1 MDDLLQQG
9 ITAFRAG
16 RREEAR
22 NIFVTV
28 VKQNPENDRA
38 WGWMYDVSSND
49 KERAYCLKQMLR
61 INPNNKKATQL
72 LNELTASKP
81 TSSSRGVALKPAI
94 FISIILVCII
104 GICTIGI
111 CTISLLFMN
120 RDVVTSTSTIDAP
133 IPIETIIG
141 LTYSAAR
148 TQTAMVSSPV
158 PVPTLTLAPPIEN
171 IPTATVFIFQLQ
183 TNVAQPTEYIY
194 LTNTPLS
201 LATQPLPTLQSTTP
215 PQSAVCSCSG
225 NTLNCGDFST
235 HSQAQACYN
244 YCVSLGRGDVHA
256 LDGDKDDLACENLP

>member
-81 TSSSRGVALKPAI
+81 TSSSRGVALKPII
-94 FISIILVCII
+94 FISIVLVCLI
-104 GICTIGI
+104 GICSIGSI
-111 CTISLLFMN
+111 GFLFMDN
-120 RDVVTSTSTIDAP
+120 DVFLSTPTNEAP

-141 LTYSAAR
+141 LTYSVAR
-148 TQTAMVSSPV
+148 TQTAMLYSPT
-158 PVPTLTLAPPIEN
+158 PLPTSTPAPSIEN
-171 IPTATVFIFQLQ
+171 IPTATIFIFQLQ

-194 LTNTPLS
+194 STNTPIIYV
-201 LATQPLPTLQSTTP
+201 LPTVIIPT
-215 PQSAVCSCSG
+215 
-225 NTLNCGDFST
+225 NTLVAFPTSAGS
-235 HSQAQACYN
+235 
-244 YCVSLGRGDVHA
+244 GRGRIGA
-256 LDGDKDDLACENLP
+256 LCMDGTSSSATGRGACSHHGGVSCWKYSDGTCTKP